1 MKLGLLILILV
12 AAAIA
17 VAAAVVVVAL
27 RSMARRTKEEA
38 AKLVEQAEQEGR
50 RLLAV
55 AQQEAEQSIRD
66 AGIAAREKLLAA
78 RSEFDR
84 ETREHRQELLAQ
96 ERLADQR
103 DLELKERT
111 LAAEARDREIAE
123 KHLQLSDR
131 ETAIALEEDAIAAR
145 VAEQRAQ
152 LERIAGLTSE
162 QAKVELLKAM
172 ENEARMDAARIIRR
186 IEDDANQEG
195 NNRAKRI
202 ISMAIQRVAAEHV
215 VESTVSVVDL
225 PNDEMKGRIIG
236 REGRNIRALETAT
249 GVDLIVDDTPG
260 AVLLSCFD
268 PVRREV
274 ARLAL
279 ERLML
284 DGRIHPGRIE
294 EVVTKV
300 QTELEEKILRDGEAA
315 AIELG
320 FPDVHPELLRLL
332 GRLQFRT
339 SYGQNV
345 LTHSK
350 EVAWLAGHMAQE
362 LGVNVRIAKRAGLLH
377 DVGKAIDREM
387 EGTHLTLGRDLLRKF
402 GEPEVVI
409 HAMEC
414 HHGDVDPRSVE
425 AVLVTAADALS
436 AARPGARR
444 EILESYL
451 KRLEK
456 LETLANEF
464 KGVQKAFAIQA
475 GRELRIIVE
484 SEKLTDD
491 DAVWLSRDLARRI
504 EAELT
509 YPGQIKVTV
518 IRETRAV
525 EYAR

>member
-1 MKLGLLILILV
+1 MSGVVIV
-12 AAAIA
+12 ASAVIAAIA
-17 VAAAVVVVAL
+17 AFAVILLYGRRAKAL
-27 RSMARRTKEEA
+27 A
-38 AKLVEQAEQEGR
+38 AKAHAEAEQEGR
-50 RLLAV
+50 RVLAA
-55 AQQEAEQSIRD
+55 AQQEAEQRLRD
-66 AGIAAREKLLAA
+66 ASIEAREKLLAA
-78 RSEFDR
+78 RTEFEH
-84 ETREHRQELLAQ
+84 ETHEHRQELLTL
-96 ERLADQR
+96 ERRLDQR
-103 DLELKERT
+103 DGALDERGRGLETHEKELEQHKKQLDDREST
-111 LAAEARDREIAE
+111 LAM
-123 KHLQLSDR
+123 Q
-131 ETAIALEEDAIAAR
+131 EDALAAAS
-145 VAEQRAQ
+145 AEQRAQ
-152 LERIAGLTSE
+152 LERIAALTSE
-162 QAKVELLKAM
+162 QAKAELMRAM
-172 ENEARMDAARIIRR
+172 EHEARMDAAKIIRR
-186 IEDDANQEG
+186 LEEEANQEA
-195 NNRAKRI
+195 NNRARRV
-202 ISMAIQRVAAEHV
+202 ISLAIQRVAADHV

-268 PVRREV
+268 PIRREV
-274 ARLAL
+274 ARLSL

-294 EVVTKV
+294 EVVGKV
-300 QTELEEKILRDGEAA
+300 QQELEEKIFRDGEAA

-320 FPDVHPELLRLL
+320 QPDFHPDILRLL
-332 GRLQFRT
+332 GRLQYRT

-345 LTHSK
+345 LSHSK
-350 EVAWLAGHMAQE
+350 EVAWLAAHMATE
-362 LGVNVRIAKRAGLLH
+362 LGVNVRVAKRAGLVH
-377 DVGKAIDREM
+377 DLGKAVDREM
-387 EGTHLTLGRDLLRKF
+387 EGTHLSIGRDLLRKY
-402 GEPEVVI
+402 GESEEVI

-414 HHGDVDPRSVE
+414 HHGDVDPRTVE

-456 LETLANEF
+456 LESIAGDF

-484 SEKLTDD
+484 SERLSDE
-491 DAVWLSRDLARRI
+491 DAVWLSRDIAKKI

>member
-1 MKLGLLILILV
+1 MSVAVILI
-12 AAAIA
+12 I
-17 VAAAVVVVAL
+17 AAVVVVAVAALATWRHERRVGIELDAL
-27 RSMARRTKEEA
+27 RVQHETEGRR
-38 AKLVEQAEQEGR
+38 LVAQAEQE
-50 RLLAV
+50 
-55 AQQEAEQSIRD
+55 AEQCLKD
-66 AGIAAREKLLAA
+66 ASIAAREKLLQA
-78 RSEFDR
+78 RTEFER
-84 ETREHRQELLAQ
+84 ETREYRQELIALEHKLDERERAADGRAAQ
-96 ERLADQR
+96 FDLRGAALDERGRLLD
-103 DLELKERT
+103 ERENSVA
-111 LAAEARDREIAE
+111 LQEDEIASSLAEAR
-123 KHLQLSDR
+123 
-131 ETAIALEEDAIAAR
+131 
-145 VAEQRAQ
+145 AQ
-152 LERIAGLTSE
+152 LQRVAGLTADE
-162 QAKVELLKAM
+162 AKAELVHKM
-172 ENEARMDAARIIRR
+172 ENEARMDAAKIIRR
-186 IEDDANQEG
+186 VEEEANQEG
-195 NNRAKRI
+195 ANRARRI
-202 ISMAIQRVAAEHV
+202 ISMAIQRMAGEHV

-225 PNDEMKGRIIG
+225 PSDEMKGRIIG

-274 ARLAL
+274 ARLSL

-300 QTELEEKILRDGEAA
+300 RAELDEKIFRDGEAA

-320 FPDVHPELLRLL
+320 FPDVHPDLLGLL
-332 GRLQFRT
+332 GRLQYRT

-345 LTHSK
+345 LAHSRD
-350 EVAWLAGHMAQE
+350 VALLAGNMATE
-362 LGVNVRIAKRAGLLH
+362 LKVNARVARRAGMLH
-377 DVGKAIDREM
+377 DIGKAVDREL
-387 EGTHLTLGRDLLRKF
+387 EGTHLELGRELLRKY
-402 GEPEVVI
+402 GESEDVI

-456 LETLANEF
+456 LEAIAGEF
-464 KGVQKAFAIQA
+464 KGVHKAFAIQA

-484 SEKLTDD
+484 SEKLSDD
-491 DAVWLSRDLARRI
+491 DAVWLSRDVAKKI

-525 EYAR
+525 EFAR

>member
-1 MKLGLLILILV
+1 MNFALIV
-12 AAAIA
+12 GAAIVGLVFA
-17 VAAAVVVVAL
+17 GGAWWFIGRRQRAQIASL
-27 RSMARRTKEEA
+27 RSA
-38 AKLVEQAEQEGR
+38 AEQDAR

-55 AQQEAEQSIRD
+55 AEQEAEQRLKD
-66 AGIAAREKLLAA
+66 AAIAAREKLLEA
-78 RSEFDR
+78 RTEFER
-84 ETREHRQELLAQ
+84 ESHQYRQELLSQ
-96 ERLADQR
+96 ERKLTQSEIDIEERRRAVESLRQEQEQR
-103 DLELKERT
+103 KE
-111 LAAEARDREIAE
+111 
-123 KHLQLSDR
+123 QLDER
-131 ETAIALEEDAIAAR
+131 ETAISLQEDSVAAAL
-145 VAEQRAQ
+145 AEQRLQ
-152 LERIAGLTSE
+152 LERVAGLTSE
-162 QAKVELLKAM
+162 QAKGELMRAM
-172 ENEARMDAARIIRR
+172 ENEARMDAAKSIRR
-186 IEDDANQEG
+186 IDEEAQQEA
-195 NNRAKRI
+195 NNRARKV
-202 ISMAIQRVAAEHV
+202 ISLAIQRVAADHV

-236 REGRNIRALETAT
+236 REGRNIRALETAS

-268 PVRREV
+268 PIRREV

-279 ERLML
+279 ERLMQ

-294 EVVTKV
+294 EVVAKV
-300 QTELEEKILRDGEAA
+300 QAELDEKIFRDGEAA

-332 GRLQFRT
+332 GRLQYRT

-345 LTHSK
+345 LAHSK
-350 EVAWLAGHMAQE
+350 EVAWLAGHMAAE
-362 LGVNVRIAKRAGLLH
+362 LGVNARVARRAALLH
-377 DVGKAIDREM
+377 DVGKAIDREV
-387 EGTHLTLGRDLLRKF
+387 EGTHLTIGRDLLRKY
-402 GEPEVVI
+402 GESDDVI

-414 HHGDVDPRSVE
+414 HHGDVDPRTVE

-456 LETLANEF
+456 LESIANDF

-484 SEKLTDD
+484 SERISDE
-491 DAVWLSRDLARRI
+491 DAVWLSRDVAKRI
-504 EAELT
+504 ESELT

-525 EYAR
+525 EYAK

>member
-1 MKLGLLILILV
+1 LILL
-12 AAAIA
+12 IA
-17 VAAAVVVVAL
+17 VAALITAAGFVIVWL
-27 RSMARRTKEEA
+27 RAKARKAREDA
-38 AKLVEQAEQEGR
+38 AAIIAQAEGEGK

-55 AQQEAEQSIRD
+55 AGQEAEQCVRD
-66 AGIAAREKLLAA
+66 AGLLAREKLLAA
-78 RSEFDR
+78 RTEFDR
-84 ETREHRQELLAQ
+84 DTREYRQELLALEKRAETRDRELS
-96 ERLADQR
+96 ERAA
-103 DLELKERT
+103 
-111 LAAEARDREIAE
+111 AAEATDRSLLDKRRLIEE
-123 KHLQLSDR
+123 R
-131 ETAIALEEDAIAAR
+131 ETTLALEEDAMAAR
-145 VAEQRAQ
+145 VAEQRAM
-152 LERIAGLTSE
+152 LERVAGLTSD
-162 QAKVELLKAM
+162 QAKQELLKAM
-172 ENEARMDAARIIRR
+172 ENEARMDAARIVRR
-186 IEDDANQEG
+186 IEEDANQEG
-195 NNRAKRI
+195 NSRAKRI
-202 ISMAIQRVAAEHV
+202 ISLAIQRIAADHV

-225 PNDEMKGRIIG
+225 PSDEMKGRIIG

-279 ERLML
+279 QRLML

-294 EVVTKV
+294 EVVGKV
-300 QTELEEKILRDGEAA
+300 QTELDEKIFRDGEAA

-332 GRLQFRT
+332 GRLQYRT

-345 LTHSK
+345 LAHSK
-350 EVAWLAGHMAQE
+350 EVSWLAAHMAQE
-362 LGVNVRIAKRAGLLH
+362 LGVNVRVARRAGLLH
-377 DVGKAIDREM
+377 DIGKAIDREL
-387 EGTHLTLGRDLLRKF
+387 EGTHLTLGRDTLRKH
-402 GEPEVVI
+402 GEAEDVI

-456 LETLANEF
+456 LESLANDF

-484 SEKLTDD
+484 SDKLSDE

-509 YPGQIKVTV
+509 YPGQIRVTV

-525 EYAR
+525 EYAK

>member
-1 MKLGLLILILV
+1 MNLGTLILILT
-12 AAAIA
+12 AAAM
-17 VAAAVVVVAL
+17 VVAGVAGVLVL
-27 RSMARRTKEEA
+27 RSKARRAREETSS
-38 AKLVEQAEQEGR
+38 LIQNAEQEGR

-55 AQQEAEQSIRD
+55 AQQEAEQCIRD
-66 AGIAAREKLLAA
+66 ASILAREKLLEA
-78 RSEFDR
+78 RTEFDR
-84 ETREHRQELLAQ
+84 ETREYRQELLVE
-96 ERLADQR
+96 ERRAEER
-103 DLELKERT
+103 ERELKEVSRQ
-111 LAAEARDREIAE
+111 AEALQQQIADRQRA
-123 KHLQLSDR
+123 LDDR
-131 ETAIALEEDAIAAR
+131 ETALALEEDAIAAR
-145 VAEQRAQ
+145 VAEQRAL

-162 QAKVELLKAM
+162 QAKTELLRAM
-172 ENEARMDAARIIRR
+172 ETEARVDAAKIIRR
-186 IEDDANQEG
+186 IEEEANQEG
-195 NNRAKRI
+195 NHRAKRI

-294 EVVTKV
+294 EIVGKV
-300 QTELEEKILRDGEAA
+300 QAELDEKIFRDGEAA

-320 FPDVHPELLRLL
+320 FPDVHPELLRLI
-332 GRLQFRT
+332 GRLQYRT

-345 LTHSK
+345 LIHSK

-362 LGVNVRIAKRAGLLH
+362 LGVNVRVAKRAGLLH
-377 DVGKAIDREM
+377 DVGKAVDREM
-387 EGTHLTLGRDLLRKF
+387 EGTHLTLGREMLRKY
-402 GEPEVVI
+402 GEPEEVI

-414 HHGDVDPRSVE
+414 HHGDVDPHSVE

-456 LETLANEF
+456 LETIANDF

-484 SEKLTDD
+484 SEKLSDE

>member
-1 MKLGLLILILV
+1 MGPGLYIAGAVL

-17 VAAAVVVVAL
+17 VLAAGWFALSRRSRRERERLAELAAAAD
-27 RSMARRTKEEA
+27 REA
-38 AKLVEQAEQEGR
+38 KQ
-50 RLLAV
+50 LLAR
-55 AQQEAEQSIRD
+55 AEHEAEQRVKD
-66 AGIAAREKLLAA
+66 AEIQAREKLLAA
-78 RSEFDR
+78 RREFDHDTS
-84 ETREHRQELLAQ
+84 ELRQELTGI
-96 ERLADQR
+96 ERKLEQR
-103 DLELKERT
+103 EAALDERGRALDDRDKGLEQRLKQ
-111 LAAEARDREIAE
+111 LEARDQALS
-123 KHLQLSDR
+123 LQ
-131 ETAIALEEDAIAAR
+131 EDAVAATI
-145 VAEQRAQ
+145 AEQRALLQ
-152 LERIAGLTSE
+152 RIAGLTTE
-162 QAKVELLKAM
+162 EAKTELMRQM
-172 ENEARMDAARIIRR
+172 ENAARMDAAKIVRR
-186 IEDDANQEG
+186 VEEEANQEAA
-195 NNRAKRI
+195 NRARRI
-202 ISMAIQRVAAEHV
+202 ISLAIQRMAPEHV
-215 VESTVSVVDL
+215 AESTVSVVDL
-225 PNDEMKGRIIG
+225 PNDDMKGRIIG

-279 ERLML
+279 ERLMT

-300 QTELEEKILRDGEAA
+300 QGELDEKIFKDGEAA
-315 AIELG
+315 ALELG
-320 FPDVHPELLRLL
+320 FPDVHPELLRLI
-332 GRLQFRT
+332 GRLQFRS

-345 LTHSK
+345 LAHSK
-350 EVAWLAGHMAQE
+350 EVAWLASYMARE
-362 LGVNVRIAKRAGLLH
+362 LGANERVAKRGALLH
-377 DVGKAIDREM
+377 DIGKAIDREM
-387 EGTHLTLGRDLLRKF
+387 EGTHLTLGRDLLRKY
-402 GEPEVVI
+402 GEPEEVI

-414 HHGDVDPRSVE
+414 HHGDVDPHSVE

-456 LETLANEF
+456 LEGIANDF

-484 SEKLTDD
+484 AERITDEE
-491 DAVWLSRDLARRI
+491 AIWLSRDVAKRI

-525 EYAR
+525 EFAR

>member
-1 MKLGLLILILV
+1 MSGVIIVASAVV
-12 AAAIA
+12 AAIVSFTIIA
-17 VAAAVVVVAL
+17 LLGRRARARVQQLQAQTEQEARRVVAA
-27 RSMARRTKEEA
+27 
-38 AKLVEQAEQEGR
+38 
-50 RLLAV
+50 
-55 AQQEAEQSIRD
+55 AQQEAEQRLRD
-66 AGIAAREKLLAA
+66 AAVEAREKLLAA
-78 RSEFDR
+78 RTEFER
-84 ETREHRQELLAQ
+84 ETHEYRQELLAL
-96 ERLADQR
+96 ERRLDQR
-103 DLELKERT
+103 EGALDERSRGLDTHTQALEQRK
-111 LAAEARDREIAE
+111 
-123 KHLQLSDR
+123 KQLDDR
-131 ETAIALEEDAIAAR
+131 ETALALQEDALAAAS
-145 VAEQRAQ
+145 AEQRAQ
-152 LERIAGLTSE
+152 LERIAGLSSE
-162 QAKVELLKAM
+162 QAKAELVRAM
-172 ENEARMDAARIIRR
+172 ENEARMDAAKIIRR
-186 IEDDANQEG
+186 LEEEANQEAT
-195 NNRAKRI
+195 NRARRV
-202 ISMAIQRVAAEHV
+202 ISLAIQRIAADHV

-225 PNDEMKGRIIG
+225 PSDEMKGRIIG

-268 PVRREV
+268 PIRREI
-274 ARLAL
+274 ARLSL

-294 EVVTKV
+294 EVVGKV
-300 QTELEEKILRDGEAA
+300 QQELQEKIFKDGEAA

-320 FPDVHPELLRLL
+320 MPDFHPEVLKLL
-332 GRLQFRT
+332 GRLQYRT

-345 LTHSK
+345 LSHSK
-350 EVAWLAGHMAQE
+350 EVAWLAAHMATE
-362 LGVNVRIAKRAGLLH
+362 LGVNVRVAKRAGLVH
-377 DVGKAIDREM
+377 DIGKSVDREM
-387 EGTHLTLGRDLLRKF
+387 EGTHLTIGRDLLRKY
-402 GEPEVVI
+402 GESEEVI

-414 HHGDVDPRSVE
+414 HHGDVDPRTVE

-456 LETLANEF
+456 LEGIAGDF

-484 SEKLTDD
+484 SDKLSDE
-491 DAVWLSRDLARRI
+491 DAVWLSRDIAKKI

>member
-1 MKLGLLILILV
+1 MVGITIV
-12 AAAIA
+12 IAGAVAVIAAAI
-17 VAAAVVVVAL
+17 VAFVQTRRARARVAEL
-27 RSMARRTKEEA
+27 NLEAEKNARH
-38 AKLVEQAEQEGR
+38 
-50 RLLAV
+50 LLAV
-55 AQQEAEQSIRD
+55 AEHEAEQRIRD
-66 AGIAAREKLLAA
+66 ASIEAREKLLNA
-78 RSEFDR
+78 RSEFEKETAEYR
-84 ETREHRQELLAQ
+84 EELLGIERRLDQREAALLEREGRLQGQ
-96 ERLADQR
+96 EKDLEKRLQQLADR
-103 DLELKERT
+103 DTALS
-111 LAAEARDREIAE
+111 
-123 KHLQLSDR
+123 LQ
-131 ETAIALEEDAIAAR
+131 EDAIT
-145 VAEQRAQ
+145 VTIAEQRALLQ
-152 LERIAGLTSE
+152 RIAGLTVDE
-162 QAKVELLKAM
+162 AKAELIRGM
-172 ENEARMDAARIIRR
+172 ENQARMDAAKIVRR
-186 IEDDANQEG
+186 IEEEANQEAA
-195 NNRAKRI
+195 NRARRI
-202 ISMAIQRVAAEHV
+202 ISMAIQRMAPEVVA
-215 VESTVSVVDL
+215 ESTVSVVDL
-225 PNDEMKGRIIG
+225 PNDDMKGRIIG

-294 EVVTKV
+294 EVVGKV
-300 QTELEEKILRDGEAA
+300 QVELDEKIFRDGEAA
-315 AIELG
+315 ALELG
-320 FPDVHPELLRLL
+320 FPDIHPDLLRLI
-332 GRLQFRT
+332 GRLQYRS

-345 LTHSK
+345 LAHSK
-350 EVAWLAGHMAQE
+350 EVAWLASHMARE
-362 LGVNVRIAKRAGLLH
+362 LGANDRVARRAALLH
-377 DVGKAIDREM
+377 DIGKAVDREM
-387 EGTHLTLGRDLLRKF
+387 EGTHLTLGRDLLRKY
-402 GEPEVVI
+402 GEPEDII

-456 LETLANEF
+456 LEGIANDF

-484 SEKLTDD
+484 SERISDEE
-491 DAVWLSRDLARRI
+491 AIWLSRDIAKRI

-525 EYAR
+525 EFAR

>member
-1 MKLGLLILILV
+1 MATTIVL
-12 AAAIA
+12 AA
-17 VAAAVVVVAL
+17 VAAGLVAVVVVVL
-27 RSMARRTKEEA
+27 LGRRERA
-38 AKLVEQAEQEGR
+38 AIAKLQVEAENSAR

-55 AQQEAEQSIRD
+55 AEQEAERRLKD
-66 AGIAAREKLLAA
+66 AALEAREKLFAA
-78 RSEFDR
+78 RSEFER
-84 ETREHRQELLAQ
+84 ETHQYRQELLVQ
-96 ERLADQR
+96 ERRIEQR
-103 DLELKERT
+103 EAA
-111 LAAEARDREIAE
+111 LAAKQEELAAAERALAERKAALDERELGIS
-123 KHLQLSDR
+123 LR
-131 ETAIALEEDAIAAR
+131 EDEVAGLL
-145 VAEQRAQ
+145 AEQRLQ
-152 LERIAGLTSE
+152 LQRIAGLTAE
-162 QAKVELLKAM
+162 QAKAELLRGM
-172 ENEARMDAARIIRR
+172 ENEARIEAAKLIKR
-186 IEDDANQEG
+186 IEDEALQEG

-202 ISMAIQRVAAEHV
+202 ISLAIQRIASDHV

-268 PVRREV
+268 PVRREI
-274 ARLAL
+274 ARLSL
-279 ERLML
+279 ERLMQ

-294 EVVTKV
+294 EIVAKV
-300 QTELEEKILRDGEAA
+300 RAELNDKIFRDGEAA

-320 FPDVHPELLRLL
+320 FPDIHPELLKLL
-332 GRLQFRT
+332 GRLQYRS

-345 LTHSK
+345 LSHSK
-350 EVAWLAGHMAQE
+350 EVAQLAGYMATE
-362 LGVNVRIAKRAGLLH
+362 LRVNARVARRAGLLH
-377 DVGKAIDREM
+377 DVGKAVDREL
-387 EGTHLTLGRDLLRKF
+387 EGTHLSLGRELLRMY
-402 GEPEVVI
+402 GESEEVI

-414 HHGDVDPRSVE
+414 HHGDHDPRTVE

-451 KRLEK
+451 KRLES
-456 LETLANEF
+456 LEAIAGDF

-484 SEKLTDD
+484 SDQISDEE
-491 DAVWLSRDLARRI
+491 AIWLSRDIARRI
-504 EAELT
+504 ENELT

-525 EYAR
+525 EFAR

>member
-1 MKLGLLILILV
+1 MSGVVIVASAVV
-12 AAAIA
+12 AAIVA
-17 VAAAVVVVAL
+17 VAIVLLYGRRAKAQAARVHA
-27 RSMARRTKEEA
+27 E
-38 AKLVEQAEQEGR
+38 AEQEGR
-50 RLLAV
+50 RVLAA
-55 AQQEAEQSIRD
+55 AQQEAEQHLRD
-66 AGIAAREKLLAA
+66 ASIQAREKLLAA
-78 RSEFDR
+78 RTEFER
-84 ETREHRQELLAQ
+84 ETHEHRQELLTL
-96 ERLADQR
+96 ERRLDQR
-103 DLELKERT
+103 EGGLDERT
-111 LAAEARDREIAE
+111 RGVETHEKELEQSKKQVEERETTLAMQEDALAAA
-123 KHLQLSDR
+123 
-131 ETAIALEEDAIAAR
+131 T
-145 VAEQRAQ
+145 AEQRVQ

-162 QAKVELLKAM
+162 QAKSELMRAM
-172 ENEARMDAARIIRR
+172 ENEARMDAAKMIRR
-186 IEDDANQEG
+186 IDEEANQEAT
-195 NNRAKRI
+195 NRARRV
-202 ISMAIQRVAAEHV
+202 ISLATQRVAADHV

-268 PVRREV
+268 PIRREV
-274 ARLAL
+274 ARLSL

-294 EVVTKV
+294 EVVGKV
-300 QTELEEKILRDGEAA
+300 QQELEEKIFRDGEAA
-315 AIELG
+315 AIELSQ
-320 FPDVHPELLRLL
+320 PDFHPELLRLL
-332 GRLQFRT
+332 GRLQYRT

-345 LTHSK
+345 LSHSK
-350 EVAWLAGHMAQE
+350 EVAWLAAHMATE
-362 LGVNVRIAKRAGLLH
+362 LGVNVRVAKRAGLLH
-377 DVGKAIDREM
+377 DIGKSVDREM
-387 EGTHLTLGRDLLRKF
+387 EGTHLSIGRDLLRKY
-402 GEPEVVI
+402 GESEEVI

-414 HHGDVDPRSVE
+414 HHGDVDPRTVE

-456 LETLANEF
+456 LENIAGDF

-484 SEKLTDD
+484 SERLSDE
-491 DAVWLSRDLARRI
+491 DAVWLSRDIAKKI

-525 EYAR
+525 EYAK

>member
-1 MKLGLLILILV
+1 MQAL
-12 AAAIA
+12 AIP
-17 VAAAVVVVAL
+17 
-27 RSMARRTKEEA
+27 
-38 AKLVEQAEQEGR
+38 
-50 RLLAV
+50 LLAV
-55 AQQEAEQSIRD
+55 AAGAGAVVLAFWIYGRRVRRHAAAIVLAAEQNATRIAAQAEQDVQHRLRD
-66 AGIAAREKLLAA
+66 AEIQAREKLLAA
-78 RSEFDR
+78 RTEFER
-84 ETREHRQELLAQ
+84 ETHEYRQELQSL
-96 ERLADQR
+96 ERRIEQR
-103 DLELKERT
+103 EE
-111 LAAEARDREIAE
+111 
-123 KHLQLSDR
+123 
-131 ETAIALEEDAIAAR
+131 ALEERGGLLDARAVELDARQQSQEEREVQISLQEDVLAASM
-145 VAEQRAQ
+145 AEQRAQ
-152 LERIAGLTSE
+152 LERVARLTSE
-162 QAKVELLKAM
+162 EAKQELMRIM
-172 ENEARMDAARIIRR
+172 ENEARMDAARTIRR
-186 IEDDANQEG
+186 LEEEAVQEA
-195 NNRAKRI
+195 NNRARKV
-202 ISMAIQRVAAEHV
+202 ISLAIQRVAADHV

-279 ERLML
+279 ERLMV

-294 EVVTKV
+294 EVVSKV
-300 QTELEEKILRDGEAA
+300 QQELDEKIFRDGEAL

-320 FPDVHPELLRLL
+320 FPDVHPDLLKLL

-345 LTHSK
+345 LVHTRQ
-350 EVAWLAGHMAQE
+350 VALLAGHMAAE
-362 LGVNVRIAKRAGLLH
+362 LGVNARVARRAGMFH
-377 DVGKAIDREM
+377 DIGKAVDREL
-387 EGTHLTLGRDLLRKF
+387 EGTHLELGRELLRKH
-402 GEPEVVI
+402 GEPEEVI

-414 HHGDVDPRSVE
+414 HHGDVDPHSVE

-444 EILESYL
+444 EILENYL

-456 LETLANEF
+456 LEGIASDF

-475 GRELRIIVE
+475 GRELRIVVE
-484 SEKLTDD
+484 SDRISDD
-491 DAVWLSRDLARRI
+491 EAIWLSRDIAKRI

-525 EYAR
+525 EFAR

>member
-1 MKLGLLILILV
+1 MTALLVV
-12 AAAIA
+12 AD
-17 VAAAVVVVAL
+17 AVVVVLAAL
-27 RSMARRTKEEA
+27 AAAWYVGRRAK
-38 AKLVEQAEQEGR
+38 AKLEQTQRDAEQEAR
-50 RLLAV
+50 RVLA
-55 AQQEAEQSIRD
+55 ATQQEAEQRLRD
-66 AGIAAREKLLAA
+66 AGVEAREKLLTA
-78 RSEFDR
+78 RLEFER
-84 ETREHRQELLAQ
+84 ETHEYRQELLGL
-96 ERLADQR
+96 ERRLDQR
-103 DLELKERT
+103 ESALDERART
-111 LAAEARDREIAE
+111 LDTQVNELEDRKRQIEE
-123 KHLQLSDR
+123 R
-131 ETAIALEEDAIAAR
+131 ETAVAMQEDALAAAA
-145 VAEQRAQ
+145 AEQRLH

-162 QAKVELLKAM
+162 QAKAELMRTM
-172 ENEARMDAARIIRR
+172 ENEARMDAAKMLRR
-186 IEDDANQEG
+186 IEEEANQEAT
-195 NNRAKRI
+195 NRARRL
-202 ISMAIQRVAAEHV
+202 ISLAIQRIAAEHV

-225 PNDEMKGRIIG
+225 PSDEMKGRIIG

-274 ARLAL
+274 ARLSL

-294 EVVTKV
+294 EVVGKIR
-300 QTELEEKILRDGEAA
+300 QELDEKIFRDGEAA

-320 FPDVHPELLRLL
+320 QPDFHPEILRLL
-332 GRLQFRT
+332 GRLQYRT

-345 LTHSK
+345 LLHSK
-350 EVAWLAGHMAQE
+350 EVAWLSAHMATE
-362 LGVNVRIAKRAGLLH
+362 LGVNVRIAKRAGLVH
-377 DVGKAIDREM
+377 DIGKAVDREM
-387 EGTHLTLGRDLLRKF
+387 EGTHLTIGRDLLRKY
-402 GEPEVVI
+402 GESEDVI

-414 HHGDVDPRSVE
+414 HHGDVDARSIE

-456 LETLANEF
+456 LEGIASEF
-464 KGVQKAFAIQA
+464 KGVQRAFAIQA
-475 GRELRIIVE
+475 GRELRIVVE
-484 SEKLTDD
+484 SEKLSDE
-491 DAVWLSRDLARRI
+491 DAVWLSRDIAKKI

-518 IRETRAV
+518 IRETRAI

>member
-1 MKLGLLILILV
+1 V
-12 AAAIA
+12 TAIWV
-17 VAAAVVVVAL
+17 VAAAVVAAL
-27 RSMARRTKEEA
+27 AALAVIWFVGRRAQARLLQTQ
-38 AKLVEQAEQEGR
+38 LGAEQEAR
-50 RLLAV
+50 KVLAA
-55 AQQEAEQSIRD
+55 AQQEAEQRLRD
-66 AGIAAREKLLAA
+66 AGIEAREKLLAA
-78 RSEFDR
+78 RSEFEHETQEFRAELLGLERRLDQQEGALAERARIFDAQAKEFDGKKLQLEER
-84 ETREHRQELLAQ
+84 ET
-96 ERLADQR
+96 
-103 DLELKERT
+103 T
-111 LAAEARDREIAE
+111 LA
-123 KHLQLSDR
+123 LQ
-131 ETAIALEEDAIAAR
+131 EDALAAAS
-145 VAEQRAQ
+145 AEQRLH

-162 QAKVELLKAM
+162 QAKAELVKAL
-172 ENEARMDAARIIRR
+172 ENEARMDAAKIVRR
-186 IEDDANQEG
+186 IEEEANQEAT
-195 NNRAKRI
+195 NRARRL
-202 ISMAIQRVAAEHV
+202 ISLAIQRIAAEHV

-274 ARLAL
+274 ARLSL

-294 EVVTKV
+294 EVVGKV
-300 QTELEEKILRDGEAA
+300 QTELQEKIFRDGEAA

-320 FPDVHPELLRLL
+320 QPDFHPDILRLL
-332 GRLQFRT
+332 GRLQYRT

-345 LTHSK
+345 LNHSK
-350 EVAWLAGHMAQE
+350 EVAWLAAHMATE
-362 LGVNVRIAKRAGLLH
+362 LGVNVRVAKRAGLVH
-377 DVGKAIDREM
+377 DIGKAVDREM
-387 EGTHLTLGRDLLRKF
+387 EGTHLTIGRDLLRKY
-402 GEPEVVI
+402 GESEEVV

-456 LETLANEF
+456 LEGIANEF

-484 SEKLTDD
+484 SEKLSDE
-491 DAVWLSRDLARRI
+491 DAVWLSRDIAKRI

>member
-1 MKLGLLILILV
+1 MTAIVIL
-12 AAAIA
+12 AD
-17 VAAAVVVVAL
+17 AVVVVLAAL
-27 RSMARRTKEEA
+27 ATIWFVSRRAAARLAQTQ
-38 AKLVEQAEQEGR
+38 LNAEQEAR
-50 RLLAV
+50 RVLAA
-55 AQQEAEQSIRD
+55 AQQEAEQRLRD
-66 AGIAAREKLLAA
+66 AGVEARERLLTA
-78 RSEFDR
+78 RSEFER
-84 ETREHRQELLAQ
+84 ETHEYRQELLELERRLDQRESALDERARSLDAQ
-96 ERLADQR
+96 EKE
-103 DLELKERT
+103 LESRKRQVEERESVVAMQEDA
-111 LAAEARDREIAE
+111 LAAA
-123 KHLQLSDR
+123 S
-131 ETAIALEEDAIAAR
+131 
-145 VAEQRAQ
+145 AEQRAQ
-152 LERIAGLTSE
+152 LERIAGLTSD
-162 QAKVELLKAM
+162 QAKAELMRRM
-172 ENEARMDAARIIRR
+172 ENEARIDAAKIVRR
-186 IEDDANQEG
+186 IEEEANQEG
-195 NNRAKRI
+195 NTRARRL
-202 ISMAIQRVAAEHV
+202 ISMAIQRIAAEHV

-279 ERLML
+279 ARLML

-294 EVVTKV
+294 EVVGKV
-300 QTELEEKILRDGEAA
+300 QAELDEKIFRDGEAA

-320 FPDVHPELLRLL
+320 QPDFHPEILRLL

-345 LTHSK
+345 LSHSK
-350 EVAWLAGHMAQE
+350 EVAWLAGHMATE
-362 LGVNVRIAKRAGLLH
+362 LGVNVRITKRAGLVH
-377 DVGKAIDREM
+377 DIGKAVDREM
-387 EGTHLTLGRDLLRKF
+387 EGTHLTIGRDLLRKY
-402 GEPEVVI
+402 GESEEVI

-456 LETLANEF
+456 LEGIANEF

-484 SEKLTDD
+484 SEKLSDE
-491 DAVWLSRDLARRI
+491 DAVWLSRDIAKKI
-504 EAELT
+504 EGELT

-525 EYAR
+525 EFAR

>member
-1 MKLGLLILILV
+1 MSGVVIVASAVV
-12 AAAIA
+12 AAI
-17 VAAAVVVVAL
+17 VAFTIIMLYGRRARARAAQL
-27 RSMARRTKEEA
+27 HTE
-38 AKLVEQAEQEGR
+38 AEQEGR
-50 RLLAV
+50 RVLAA
-55 AQQEAEQSIRD
+55 AQQEAEQRLRD
-66 AGIAAREKLLAA
+66 ASIEAREKLLAA
-78 RSEFDR
+78 RTEFER
-84 ETREHRQELLAQ
+84 ETHEHRQELLAL
-96 ERLADQR
+96 ERRLDQR
-103 DLELKERT
+103 EGALDERT
-111 LAAEARDREIAE
+111 RGLEAHE
-123 KHLQLSDR
+123 KELGEHKKQLDDR
-131 ETAIALEEDAIAAR
+131 ETGLAMQEDALAAAS
-145 VAEQRAQ
+145 AEQRAQ

-162 QAKVELLKAM
+162 QAKGELMRAM

-186 IEDDANQEG
+186 IEEEANQEA
-195 NNRAKRI
+195 NTRARRV
-202 ISMAIQRVAAEHV
+202 ISLAIQRVAADHV

-268 PVRREV
+268 PIRREV
-274 ARLAL
+274 ARLSL

-294 EVVTKV
+294 EVVGKV
-300 QTELEEKILRDGEAA
+300 QQELEEKIFRDGEAA

-320 FPDVHPELLRLL
+320 QPDFHPELLKLL
-332 GRLQFRT
+332 GRLQYRT

-345 LTHSK
+345 LSHSK
-350 EVAWLAGHMAQE
+350 EVAWLAAHMATE
-362 LGVNVRIAKRAGLLH
+362 LGVNVRVAKRAGLMH
-377 DVGKAIDREM
+377 DIGKSVDREM
-387 EGTHLTLGRDLLRKF
+387 EGTHLSIGRDLLRKF
-402 GEPEVVI
+402 GESEEVI

-414 HHGDVDPRSVE
+414 HHGDVDPRTVE

-456 LETLANEF
+456 LESIAGDF

-484 SEKLTDD
+484 SERLSDE
-491 DAVWLSRDLARRI
+491 DAVWLSRDIAKKI

>member
-1 MKLGLLILILV
+1 MTAIVIV
-12 AAAIA
+12 AD
-17 VAAAVVVVAL
+17 AVVVVLAAL
-27 RSMARRTKEEA
+27 AAIWFVGRRARARLEKTQLE
-38 AKLVEQAEQEGR
+38 AEQEAR
-50 RLLAV
+50 RMLAA
-55 AQQEAEQSIRD
+55 AQQEAEQRLRD
-66 AGIAAREKLLAA
+66 AGVEARERLLTA
-78 RSEFDR
+78 RSEFER
-84 ETREHRQELLAQ
+84 ETHEYRQELLGNERRLDQREGALDERARSLDAQ
-96 ERLADQR
+96 EKEL
-103 DLELKERT
+103 DLKKRQVDERESVVAMQEDA
-111 LAAEARDREIAE
+111 LAAA
-123 KHLQLSDR
+123 S
-131 ETAIALEEDAIAAR
+131 
-145 VAEQRAQ
+145 AEQRAQ
-152 LERIAGLTSE
+152 LERIAGLTSD
-162 QAKVELLKAM
+162 QAKAELMRRM
-172 ENEARMDAARIIRR
+172 ENEARIDAAKIVRR
-186 IEDDANQEG
+186 IEEEATQEG
-195 NNRAKRI
+195 NNRARRL
-202 ISMAIQRVAAEHV
+202 ISLAIQRIAAEHV

-279 ERLML
+279 ARLML

-294 EVVTKV
+294 EVVGKV
-300 QTELEEKILRDGEAA
+300 QTELDEKIFRDGEAA

-320 FPDVHPELLRLL
+320 QPDFHPEILRLL

-345 LTHSK
+345 LSHSK
-350 EVAWLAGHMAQE
+350 EVAWLAGHMATE
-362 LGVNVRIAKRAGLLH
+362 LGVNVRIAKRAGLVH
-377 DVGKAIDREM
+377 DIGKAVDREM
-387 EGTHLTLGRDLLRKF
+387 EGTHLTIGRDLLKKY
-402 GEPEVVI
+402 GESDEVI

-456 LETLANEF
+456 LEGIANEF

-484 SEKLTDD
+484 SEKLSDE
-491 DAVWLSRDLARRI
+491 DAVWLSRDIAKKI
-504 EAELT
+504 EGELT

-525 EYAR
+525 EFAR

>member
-1 MKLGLLILILV
+1 MTTVVV
-12 AAAIA
+12 AIDVAI
-17 VAAAVVVVAL
+17 VALAAVVAFLLVR
-27 RSMARRTKEEA
+27 RSARAR
-38 AKLVEQAEQEGR
+38 LVQTQLEAEQEAR
-50 RLLAV
+50 RVLGA
-55 AQQEAEQSIRD
+55 AQQEAEQRLKD
-66 AGIAAREKLLAA
+66 AQIEAREKLLAA
-78 RSEFDR
+78 RSEFER
-84 ETREHRQELLAQ
+84 ESLEYRQELLAA
-96 ERLADQR
+96 ERRLD
-103 DLELKERT
+103 ERE
-111 LAAEARDREIAE
+111 LAADERVRALDATSRELDE
-123 KHLQLSDR
+123 RKRQLDER
-131 ETAIALEEDAIAAR
+131 ESVVAMQEDALAAAS
-145 VAEQRAQ
+145 AEQRAQ

-162 QAKVELLKAM
+162 QAKAELTRRM
-172 ENEARMDAARIIRR
+172 ENEARIDAAKIVRR
-186 IEDDANQEG
+186 IEEEATQEG
-195 NNRAKRI
+195 NNRARRLI
-202 ISMAIQRVAAEHV
+202 AMAIQRVAADHV

-279 ERLML
+279 ARLML

-294 EVVTKV
+294 EVVGKV
-300 QTELEEKILRDGEAA
+300 QTELDEKIFRDGEAA

-320 FPDVHPELLRLL
+320 QPDFHPELLRLL

-345 LTHSK
+345 LAHSK
-350 EVAWLAGHMAQE
+350 EVAWLAAHMATE
-362 LGVNVRIAKRAGLLH
+362 LGVDVRITKRAGLLH
-377 DVGKAIDREM
+377 DIGKAVDREM
-387 EGTHLTLGRDLLRKF
+387 EGTHLTIGRDLLRKY
-402 GEPEVVI
+402 GESEEVI

-456 LETLANEF
+456 LEAIANDF

-484 SEKLTDD
+484 SEKLSDE
-491 DAVWLSRDLARRI
+491 DAVWLSRDIAKRI
-504 EAELT
+504 EGELT

-525 EYAR
+525 EFAR

>member
-1 MKLGLLILILV
+1 MSGVIIVASAVV
-12 AAAIA
+12 AAIVSFTIIA
-17 VAAAVVVVAL
+17 LLGRRARARVQQLQAQTEQEARRVVAA
-27 RSMARRTKEEA
+27 
-38 AKLVEQAEQEGR
+38 
-50 RLLAV
+50 
-55 AQQEAEQSIRD
+55 AQQEAEQRLRD
-66 AGIAAREKLLAA
+66 AAVEAREKLLAA
-78 RSEFDR
+78 RTEFER
-84 ETREHRQELLAQ
+84 ETHEYRQELLAL
-96 ERLADQR
+96 ERRLDQR
-103 DLELKERT
+103 EGALDERSRGLDTHTQELEQRK
-111 LAAEARDREIAE
+111 
-123 KHLQLSDR
+123 KQLDDR
-131 ETAIALEEDAIAAR
+131 ETALALQEDALAAAS
-145 VAEQRAQ
+145 AEQRAQ
-152 LERIAGLTSE
+152 LERIAGLSSE
-162 QAKVELLKAM
+162 QAKAELVRAM
-172 ENEARMDAARIIRR
+172 ENEARMDAAKIIRR
-186 IEDDANQEG
+186 LEEEANQEAT
-195 NNRAKRI
+195 NRARRV
-202 ISMAIQRVAAEHV
+202 ISLAIQRIAADHV

-225 PNDEMKGRIIG
+225 PSDEMKGRIIG

-268 PVRREV
+268 PIRREI
-274 ARLAL
+274 ARLSL

-294 EVVTKV
+294 EVVGKV
-300 QTELEEKILRDGEAA
+300 QQELQEKIFKDGEAA

-320 FPDVHPELLRLL
+320 MPDFHPEVLKLL
-332 GRLQFRT
+332 GRLQYRT

-345 LTHSK
+345 LSHSK
-350 EVAWLAGHMAQE
+350 EVAWLAAHMATE
-362 LGVNVRIAKRAGLLH
+362 LGVNVRVAKRAGLVH
-377 DVGKAIDREM
+377 DIGKSVDREM
-387 EGTHLTLGRDLLRKF
+387 EGTHLTIGRDLLRKY
-402 GEPEVVI
+402 GESEEVI

-414 HHGDVDPRSVE
+414 HHGDVDPRTVE

-456 LETLANEF
+456 LEGIAGDF

-484 SEKLTDD
+484 SDKLSDE
-491 DAVWLSRDLARRI
+491 DAVWLSRDIAKKI

>member
-1 MKLGLLILILV
+1 MTAIVMVADALV
-12 AAAIA
+12 VVLAALAAIWLVGRRA
-17 VAAAVVVVAL
+17 K
-27 RSMARRTKEEA
+27 ARLEKTQ
-38 AKLVEQAEQEGR
+38 LDAEQEAR
-50 RLLAV
+50 RVLAA
-55 AQQEAEQSIRD
+55 AQQEAEQRLRD
-66 AGIAAREKLLAA
+66 AGVAARERLLSA
-78 RSEFDR
+78 RSEFER
-84 ETREHRQELLAQ
+84 ESHEYRQELLGIERRLDQREAALDERARTLDAQ
-96 ERLADQR
+96 EKET
-103 DLELKERT
+103 DLRKRQLEERESVVAMQEDA
-111 LAAEARDREIAE
+111 LAAA
-123 KHLQLSDR
+123 S
-131 ETAIALEEDAIAAR
+131 
-145 VAEQRAQ
+145 AEQRAH
-152 LERIAGLTSE
+152 LERIAGLTSD
-162 QAKVELLKAM
+162 QAKAELMHTM
-172 ENEARMDAARIIRR
+172 ENEARIDAAKIVRR
-186 IEDDANQEG
+186 IEEEANQEG
-195 NNRAKRI
+195 NNRARRL
-202 ISMAIQRVAAEHV
+202 ISLAIQRIAAEHV

-279 ERLML
+279 ARLML

-294 EVVTKV
+294 EVVSKV
-300 QTELEEKILRDGEAA
+300 QTELDEKIFRDGEAA

-320 FPDVHPELLRLL
+320 QPDFHPEILRLL

-345 LTHSK
+345 LSHSK
-350 EVAWLAGHMAQE
+350 EVAWLAGHMATE
-362 LGVNVRIAKRAGLLH
+362 LGVNVRVAKRAGLVH
-377 DVGKAIDREM
+377 DIGKAVDREM
-387 EGTHLTLGRDLLRKF
+387 EGTHLTIGRDLLKKY
-402 GEPEVVI
+402 GESDEVI

-456 LETLANEF
+456 LEGIANEF

-484 SEKLTDD
+484 SEKLSDE
-491 DAVWLSRDLARRI
+491 DAVWLSRDIAKKI
-504 EAELT
+504 EGELT

-525 EYAR
+525 EFAR

>member
-1 MKLGLLILILV
+1 MSTVIILAAEVIAALALALGLWHFGQK
-12 AAAIA
+12 AK
-17 VAAAVVVVAL
+17 
-27 RSMARRTKEEA
+27 ARAEQLHT
-38 AKLVEQAEQEGR
+38 QAEQEAR
-50 RLLAV
+50 RVLAV
-55 AQQEAEQSIRD
+55 AEQEAEQRIRD
-66 AGIAAREKLLAA
+66 AGIEAREKLLQA
-78 RSEFDR
+78 RTEFERDSR
-84 ETREHRQELLAQ
+84 EYRQELLEIEKRIEQREEAV
-96 ERLADQR
+96 DQR
-103 DLELKERT
+103 AVELDNGHRELEAKRKEIDERETT
-111 LAAEARDREIAE
+111 LA
-123 KHLQLSDR
+123 LQ
-131 ETAIALEEDAIAAR
+131 EDAIAATM
-145 VAEQRAQ
+145 AEQRAQ
-152 LERIAGLTSE
+152 LERVAGLTSE
-162 QAKVELLKAM
+162 QAKQELVRAI
-172 ENEARMDAARIIRR
+172 ENEARMDAAKIIRR
-186 IEDDANQEG
+186 IEEEATQEAV
-195 NNRAKRI
+195 NRARKI
-202 ISMAIQRVAAEHV
+202 ISTAIQRIAADHV

-225 PNDEMKGRIIG
+225 PSDDMKGRIIG

-279 ERLML
+279 ERLMQ

-294 EVVTKV
+294 EVVGKV
-300 QTELEEKILRDGEAA
+300 QQELDDKVFRDGEAA

-332 GRLQFRT
+332 GRLQYRT

-345 LTHSK
+345 LLHSK
-350 EVAWLAGHMAQE
+350 EVAWLAGYMATE
-362 LGVNVRIAKRAGLLH
+362 LGVNVRVTKRAALLH
-377 DVGKAIDREM
+377 DIGKAVDREM
-387 EGTHLTLGRDLLRKF
+387 EGTHLTIGRDLLRKY
-402 GEPEVVI
+402 GESDAVI

-456 LETLANEF
+456 LEAIAGDF

-484 SEKLTDD
+484 SNRITDD
-491 DAVWLSRDLARRI
+491 EAVWLSRDVAKRI

>member
-1 MKLGLLILILV
+1 MATTVLL
-12 AAAIA
+12 AA
-17 VAAAVVVVAL
+17 VAAGVVAVAVIL
-27 RSMARRTKEEA
+27 LLGRRERATI
-38 AKLVEQAEQEGR
+38 AKLQAEAESSAR

-55 AQQEAEQSIRD
+55 AEQEAERRLKD
-66 AGIAAREKLLAA
+66 AALEAREKLFAA
-78 RSEFDR
+78 RSEFER
-84 ETREHRQELLAQ
+84 ETHQYRQELLIQ
-96 ERLADQR
+96 ERRLEQR
-103 DLELKERT
+103 EAA
-111 LAAEARDREIAE
+111 LAAKQEELAAAERSLAQRKAALDEREVGISLREDEAAG
-123 KHLQLSDR
+123 LL
-131 ETAIALEEDAIAAR
+131 
-145 VAEQRAQ
+145 AEQRLQ
-152 LERIAGLTSE
+152 LQRIAGLTAE
-162 QAKVELLKAM
+162 QAKAELLHAM
-172 ENEARMDAARIIRR
+172 ENEARMDAAKLIKR
-186 IEDDANQEG
+186 IEEEALQEA

-202 ISMAIQRVAAEHV
+202 IALAIQRVAADHV

-274 ARLAL
+274 ARLSL
-279 ERLML
+279 ERLMQ

-294 EVVTKV
+294 EIVAKV
-300 QTELEEKILRDGEAA
+300 RAELDEKIFRDGEAA

-320 FPDVHPELLRLL
+320 FPDVHPELIKLL
-332 GRLQFRT
+332 GRLQYRS

-345 LTHSK
+345 LSHSK
-350 EVAWLAGHMAQE
+350 EVAHLAGYMATE
-362 LGVNVRIAKRAGLLH
+362 LRVNARVARRAGLLH
-377 DVGKAIDREM
+377 DIGKAVDRQR
-387 EGTHLTLGRDLLRKF
+387 EGTHLSLGRELLRKY
-402 GEPEVVI
+402 GESEEVI

-414 HHGDVDPRSVE
+414 HHGDHDPRTVE

-451 KRLEK
+451 KRLES
-456 LETLANEF
+456 LEAIANDF
-464 KGVQKAFAIQA
+464 AGVQKAFAIQA

-484 SEKLTDD
+484 SDQVSDEE
-491 DAVWLSRDLARRI
+491 AIWMSRDIAKRI
-504 EAELT
+504 ENELT

-525 EYAR
+525 EFAR

>member
-1 MKLGLLILILV
+1 LLALERRLDQREGALDERTRTV
-12 AAAIA
+12 EGHEKELEQSKKQLEERETTLAMQEDALAAA
-17 VAAAVVVVAL
+17 
-27 RSMARRTKEEA
+27 S
-38 AKLVEQAEQEGR
+38 
-50 RLLAV
+50 
-55 AQQEAEQSIRD
+55 
-66 AGIAAREKLLAA
+66 
-78 RSEFDR
+78 
-84 ETREHRQELLAQ
+84 
-96 ERLADQR
+96 
-103 DLELKERT
+103 
-111 LAAEARDREIAE
+111 
-123 KHLQLSDR
+123 
-131 ETAIALEEDAIAAR
+131 
-145 VAEQRAQ
+145 AEQRAQ
-152 LERIAGLTSE
+152 LERIARLTSE
-162 QAKVELLKAM
+162 QAKAELLKAM
-172 ENEARMDAARIIRR
+172 ENEARMDAAKVIRR
-186 IEDDANQEG
+186 IEEEANQEA
-195 NNRAKRI
+195 NARARRV
-202 ISMAIQRVAAEHV
+202 ISNAIQRVAADHV

-268 PVRREV
+268 PIRREV
-274 ARLAL
+274 ARLSL

-294 EVVTKV
+294 EVVGKV
-300 QTELEEKILRDGEAA
+300 QQELEEKIFRDGEAA

-320 FPDVHPELLRLL
+320 QPDFHPDLLKLL
-332 GRLQFRT
+332 GRLQYRT

-345 LTHSK
+345 LSHSK
-350 EVAWLAGHMAQE
+350 EVAWLAAHMATE
-362 LGVNVRIAKRAGLLH
+362 LGVNVRVAKRAGLMH
-377 DVGKAIDREM
+377 DIGKSVDREM
-387 EGTHLTLGRDLLRKF
+387 EGTHLTIGRDLLRKY
-402 GEPEVVI
+402 GESEEVI

-414 HHGDVDPRSVE
+414 HHGDVDPRTVE

-456 LETLANEF
+456 LENIAGDF

-484 SEKLTDD
+484 SERLSDE
-491 DAVWLSRDLARRI
+491 DAVWLSRDIAKKI